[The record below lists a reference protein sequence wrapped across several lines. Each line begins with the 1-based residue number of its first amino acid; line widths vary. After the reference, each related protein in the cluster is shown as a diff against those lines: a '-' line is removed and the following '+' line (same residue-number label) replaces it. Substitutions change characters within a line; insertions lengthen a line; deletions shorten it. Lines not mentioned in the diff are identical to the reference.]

1 MRSATAFLRSMAG
14 WIFILL
20 LPGVLISAL
29 IALGL
34 ADARWRH
41 DLDIAHMERAA
52 DHTADFI
59 RLLNATPD
67 PQRAELAERLGPEV
81 RILDTSVSATA
92 PSPVFAALLKA
103 RLREPATAGSA
114 TPTACRRAPPQFQFQ
129 PRQPPRRPPN
139 FDGVRPPQCWIVTV
153 TLKDGTPER
162 LAVGAPPIFSDD
174 HAVDPLYLAILA
186 LGVAIV
192 AVLVARMAA
201 APINALGRAARA
213 LGADLNREP
222 LPETGPTEVR
232 DAAAAFNAMQKRLQS
247 SLNERT
253 QMLGFITHD
262 LQTPVTRLRLRL
274 EKVEDEGLRAKL
286 LADLAAMQ
294 SLIAEGLELARST
307 ETTEPFA
314 TVDVDALLESLVED
328 AVEMDGQA
336 VLVGCCGVDV
346 HARPTALRRCLS
358 NLIDNALKYGG
369 DAQVSAS
376 RAPGGLAVIVRDH
389 GPGIPEDDLPR
400 VLDPFVRLE
409 TSRSR
414 ETGGSGLGLAIA
426 RTLAEKCNGVLS
438 LRNHPEGGLEATLIL
453 DVAVPKR
460 RLRPARPKGREP
472 D

>member
-1 MRSATAFLRSMAG
+1 MKSAAAFLRSMAG
-14 WIFILL
+14 WIFVLL
-20 LPGVLISAL
+20 LPGVLVSAL

-52 DHTADFI
+52 DHTADVI
-59 RLLNATPD
+59 RLLNVTPD
-67 PQRAELAERLGPEV
+67 PQRAGLAERLGPEV
-81 RILDTSVSATA
+81 RILDTTAQATG
-92 PSPVFAALLKA
+92 PSPAFATLLKA
-103 RLREPATAGSA
+103 RLHEPATVSA
-114 TPTACRRAPPQFQFQ
+114 AAPNACRRPPPAQFQLQF
-129 PRQPPRRPPN
+129 RRPRRPPD
-139 FDGVRPPQCWIVTV
+139 FAGMRPPQCWIVAV
-153 TLKDGTPER
+153 TLKDGTAER
-162 LAVGAPPIFSDD
+162 LGVSAPPVFGDD
-174 HAVDPLYLAILA
+174 HEVDPLYLAILA
-186 LGVAIV
+186 LGVEIV
-192 AVLVARMAA
+192 AAVVARVAA
-201 APINALGRAARA
+201 APINTLGRAARA
-213 LGADLNREP
+213 LGADLNRAP

-294 SLIAEGLELARST
+294 SLIAEGLELARSA

-314 TVDVDALLESLVED
+314 VVDVDALLESLVED
-328 AVEMDGQA
+328 AAEIGGKA
-336 VLVGCCGVDV
+336 VLVGRCGADV

-369 DAQVSAS
+369 DAKLFAARQ
-376 RAPGGLAVIVRDH
+376 PGGLTIVVRDH
-389 GPGIPEDDLPR
+389 GPGIPEEDLPR

-426 RTLAEKCNGVLS
+426 RTLAEKCNAVLS
-438 LRNHPEGGLEATLIL
+438 LRNHPDGGLEATLTLEI
-453 DVAVPKR
+453 AEPKR
-460 RLRPARPKGREP
+460 PMRPARP
-472 D
+472 